1 MAKKYDHIV
10 FKPPAGVKAEAK
22 KGLEW
27 RDEYNRGGTM
37 VGVARARDLS
47 NGKNISPD
55 TAKRMNSYFARHAV
69 DKKGEGWSPGEDG
82 FPSAG
87 RIAWALWGGDAGEAW
102 AGKLVRQ
109 IEAADKQERSLP
121 LKPKKIK
128 SWKSDVMPEQKMI
141 LRMVS
146 VRAET
151 ANAETKSVEVV
162 VASENPVERYDA
174 ERDAV
179 VREILLME
187 GVEFRT
193 DRMQLPIVDS
203 HDRSTVRN
211 VLGSVRNIRKEGTQL
226 VGDATFARDSDS
238 QSAYEKL
245 LDGHLTDFSITATP
259 KQITSVRRGETYSL
273 RGEIIEGPAD
283 IVTRWMPTD
292 ASLVAAGA
300 DETSTVRDL
309 RRSYFL
315 NGDDLMKR
323 ALTEEMKAMLVAKGM
338 PEQIEDPEQAL
349 TWVVGMMSE
358 AAEAAEEPEEIMS
371 AEAGKE
377 EMKAEEMVARP
388 GHYGDEKKMAEPM
401 VGEEEIKQTVQ
412 RALKED
418 SKRRKEIVALCSAA
432 NIERS
437 FAEQLCESGASLDI
451 ARTQILEKV
460 LMTNQPLGASSGR
473 ERIEVTRSSDDKFNE
488 AIRDG
493 LISRAFRGAGLR
505 TSPFAGGKPAEGS
518 EEFKHF
524 GLMRMAEKILQ
535 RQGVNT
541 DRMSNRDIALA
552 ALGSPSVCSRYN
564 IERSAY
570 HTTGT
575 FSNLLLD
582 AANKTLLTAYE
593 EAPTTYQLWT
603 RTAPAVADFKAINRI
618 RFSEAPDLEV
628 VPESKPYKQGVMTD
642 SKESYKVEKYGA
654 IFTVSWETVVND
666 DLDAI
671 SRIPAMHGNAARR
684 KVNKVVYNVLTSNP
698 TMGDGFSLFS
708 ASHVSGSNYANASAA
723 PSVST
728 LNTAFTAMM
737 KQKGLTSDAI
747 INVTPRFL
755 IVPISVSA
763 TALQLVG
770 SLADPLA
777 GGSTTTG
784 NSNTLNIYGPNGS
797 RPLQVI
803 VEPVLEAYSTTG
815 WFLAADYASV
825 DTVEVSFLQGEESPV
840 LENEWDF
847 NTDTYKYKVRQTFG
861 VAAVDWRGVYKYHNA

>member
-1 MAKKYDHIV
+1 
-10 FKPPAGVKAEAK
+10 
-22 KGLEW
+22 
-27 RDEYNRGGTM
+27 
-37 VGVARARDLS
+37 
-47 NGKNISPD
+47 
-55 TAKRMNSYFARHAV
+55 
-69 DKKGEGWSPGEDG
+69 
-82 FPSAG
+82 
-87 RIAWALWGGDAGEAW
+87 
-102 AGKLVRQ
+102 
-109 IEAADKQERSLP
+109 
-121 LKPKKIK
+121 
-128 SWKSDVMPEQKMI
+128 MI

-151 ANAETKSVEVV
+151 ANPETKSVEVV
-162 VASENPVERYDA
+162 VASENPVERYDS
-174 ERDAV
+174 ERDSV
-179 VREILLME
+179 IREILLMD

-211 VLGSVRNIRKEGTQL
+211 VLGSVRNIRVDGSQL
-226 VGDATFARDSDS
+226 IGDATFARDTDS
-238 QSAYEKL
+238 QDAYQKL

-259 KQITSVRRGETYSL
+259 KQVLAVRRGETYSL
-273 RGEIIEGPAD
+273 RGEPIEGPAD

-309 RRSYFL
+309 QRSYFF

-338 PEQIEDPEQAL
+338 PEQIVDPEQAL
-349 TWVVGMMSE
+349 TWVVGMMTEEPAETESELPTQPIAMEQPNSE
-358 AAEAAEEPEEIMS
+358 ALPPVEQVQE
-371 AEAGKE
+371 GQT
-377 EMKAEEMVARP
+377 
-388 GHYGDEKKMAEPM
+388 GDTPS
-401 VGEEEIKQTVQ
+401 EEEIQKTVQ

-437 FAEQLCESGASLDI
+437 FAEQLCDSGASLDI

-493 LISRAFRGAGLR
+493 LISRAFRGAGLKS
-505 TSPFAGGKPAEGS
+505 SPFAGGKPAEGS

-570 HTTGT
+570 HTTGS

-582 AANKTLLTAYE
+582 AANKTLLSAYE
-593 EAPTTYQLWT
+593 EAPTTYQLWA

-698 TMGDGFSLFS
+698 TMGDTYSLFS
-708 ASHVSGSNYANASAA
+708 ASHASGSNYANASAA

-747 INVTPRFL
+747 INVTPRYL

-763 TALQLVG
+763 GALQLVG
-770 SLADPLA
+770 SLADPGA
-777 GGSTTTG
+777 GGSAAG
-784 NSNTLNIYGPNGS
+784 NSNSLNIYGPNGS
-797 RPLQVI
+797 RPLQVV
-803 VEPVLEAYSTTG
+803 VEPVLEAYSTTA

-861 VAAVDWRGVYKYHNA
+861 VAAVDWRGLYKYHNA

>member
-1 MAKKYDHIV
+1 MPEKYDHID
-10 FKPPAGVKAEAK
+10 FKPPAGVRAEAK

-69 DKKGEGWSPGEDG
+69 DKKGEGWSPGDDG

-87 RIAWALWGGDAGEAW
+87 RIAWALWGGDAGKAW
-102 AGKLVRQ
+102 ASKLVRQ
-109 IEAADKQERSLP
+109 IEAADKKERSLP
-121 LKPKKIK
+121 VKTKRIK
-128 SWKSDVMPEQKMI
+128 SWKSDTVPESKMI

-146 VRAET
+146 VREET
-151 ANAETKSVEVV
+151 ANPETKSVEVV
-162 VASENPVERYDA
+162 IASENPVQRYDSG
-174 ERDAV
+174 RDSV
-179 VREILLME
+179 VSEILLMD

-211 VLGSVRNIRKEGTQL
+211 VLGSVRNIRREGSQL
-226 VGDATFARDSDS
+226 VGDATFARDTDS
-238 QSAYEKL
+238 QIAFEKL
-245 LDGHLTDFSITATP
+245 MDGHLTDFSITATP
-259 KQITSVRRGETYSL
+259 KQIHSVRRGEIYNL
-273 RGEIIEGPAD
+273 RGEQIEGPAD
-283 IVTRWMPTD
+283 IVTRWIPTD
-292 ASLVAAGA
+292 ASLVATGA

-309 RRSYFL
+309 RRSYFFGE
-315 NGDDLMKR
+315 NEMSIER
-323 ALTEEMKAMLVAKGM
+323 ALSEQTKAMLVSKGM
-338 PEQIEDPEQAL
+338 PEQIDDAEQAL
-349 TWVVGMMSE
+349 TWVVGLMTE
-358 AAEAAEEPEEIMS
+358 PGEAAEEAAEPAEVEMAEAMPEE
-371 AEAGKE
+371 KP
-377 EMKAEEMVARP
+377 AEEVA
-388 GHYGDEKKMAEPM
+388 MAEDM
-401 VGEEEIKQTVQ
+401 GMATEEEIKKTVQ
-412 RALKED
+412 RALAD
-418 SKRRKEIVALCSAA
+418 DAKRRKEILAICEAT

-437 FAEQLCESGASLDI
+437 FAEQLCENGVSLDI
-451 ARTQILEKV
+451 ARTQILEK
-460 LMTNQPLGASSGR
+460 LTMTNKPLGATAGR
-473 ERIEVTRSSDDKFNE
+473 ERIEVNRSGEDKFNE
-488 AIRDG
+488 AMRDG
-493 LISRAFRGAGLR
+493 LIQRAFRGAGLR
-505 TSPFAGGKPAEGS
+505 SNPFASGKPAEGS
-518 EEFKHF
+518 HEFQHF

-535 RQGVNT
+535 RAGVNT

-552 ALGSPSVCSRYN
+552 ALGSPSVCNRYG
-564 IERSAY
+564 IERAY
-570 HTTGT
+570 HVTGS

-582 AANKTLLTAYE
+582 AANKTLLAAYE
-593 EAPTTYQLWT
+593 EAPVSYQSWV

-628 VPESKPYKQGVMTD
+628 VPEARPYKEGAMTD
-642 SKESYKVEKYGA
+642 AKESYKVEKYGA

-684 KVNKVVYNVLTSNP
+684 KVNKVCYNVLTSNP
-698 TMGDGFSLFS
+698 TMGDGYSLFS
-708 ASHVSGSNYANASAA
+708 ASHASGSNYANASAA

-728 LNTAFTAMM
+728 LNTAFAAMM
-737 KQKGLTSDAI
+737 KQTGLSTDAI
-747 INVTPRFL
+747 INVVPRFL
-755 IVPISVSA
+755 ICPVAVSA

-770 SLADPLA
+770 SIADPAA
-777 GGSTTTG
+777 GGSTATG

-803 VEPVLEAYSTTG
+803 VEPVLDAYSTSA

-861 VAAVDWRGVYKYHNA
+861 VAPIDWRGLYKYHNA

>member
-1 MAKKYDHIV
+1 MPEKYEHID
-10 FKPPAGVKAEAK
+10 FKPPAGVRAEAK

-27 RDEYNRGGTM
+27 RDEHNRGGTM

-47 NGKNISPD
+47 NGKNISAD

-69 DKKGEGWSPGEDG
+69 DKKGKGWSPGEDG

-109 IEAADKQERSLP
+109 IEAADKKERSLP
-121 LKPKKIK
+121 VKPKQIK
-128 SWKSDVMPEQKMI
+128 SWKSDELPPQKMI

-162 VASENPVERYDA
+162 VASENPIERYDS
-174 ERDAV
+174 ERDSV
-179 VREILLME
+179 IREILLMD

-309 RRSYFL
+309 RRSYFI

-349 TWVVGMMSE
+349 TWVVGMMTE
-358 AAEAAEEPEEIMS
+358 AAGESPEIEMENKPMENAMAAED
-371 AEAGKE
+371 
-377 EMKAEEMVARP
+377 EMKKMEHP
-388 GHYGDEKKMAEPM
+388 EKKMAEGM
-401 VGEEEIKQTVQ
+401 DQEEEIKQTVQ

-437 FAEQLCESGASLDI
+437 FAEQLCDTGVSLDI

-552 ALGSPSVCSRYN
+552 ALGSPAVCNRFN
-564 IERSAY
+564 IERSSY
-570 HTTGT
+570 HTTGS

-582 AANKTLLTAYE
+582 AANKTLLTAYD
-593 EAPTTYQLWT
+593 EAPTTYQLWS
-603 RTAPAVADFKAINRI
+603 RTAPAVADFKTVNRI

-628 VPESKPYKQGVMTD
+628 VPETKPYKQGVMTD

-708 ASHVSGSNYANASAA
+708 ASHASGTNFANASAA
-723 PSVST
+723 PSVTT
-728 LNTAFTAMM
+728 LNTAFRDMM

-747 INVTPRFL
+747 INVNPRYL
-755 IVPISVSA
+755 IVPVSVA
-763 TALQLVG
+763 AGALQLVG
-770 SLADPLA
+770 SLADPAA
-777 GGSTTTG
+777 GGSSTTG
-784 NSNTLNIYGPNGS
+784 NSNTLNIYGPNGV

-847 NTDTYKYKVRQTFG
+847 NTDCYKYKVRQTFG
-861 VAAVDWRGVYKYHNA
+861 VAAIDWRGLYKYHNA

>member
-1 MAKKYDHIV
+1 MPEKYDHID
-10 FKPPAGVKAEAK
+10 FKPPAGVRAEAK

-109 IEAADKQERSLP
+109 IEAADKKERSLP
-121 LKPKKIK
+121 VKTKRIK
-128 SWKSDVMPEQKMI
+128 SWKSDEVPSQKMI

-151 ANAETKSVEVV
+151 ANPETKSVEVV
-162 VASENPVERYDA
+162 VASENPVERYDS
-174 ERDAV
+174 ERDSV
-179 VREILLME
+179 IREILLMD

-193 DRMQLPIVDS
+193 ERMQLPIVDS

-211 VLGSVRNIRKEGTQL
+211 VLGSVRNIRTEGTQL
-226 VGDATFARDSDS
+226 VGDATFARDTDS
-238 QSAYEKL
+238 QDAYQKL

-273 RGEIIEGPAD
+273 RGETIEGPAD

-309 RRSYFL
+309 QRSYFF

-349 TWVVGMMSE
+349 TWVVGMMT
-358 AAEAAEEPEEIMS
+358 EAAEESPEIEMENKPMENAMA
-371 AEAGKE
+371 AEE
-377 EMKAEEMVARP
+377 EMKKMEHP
-388 GHYGDEKKMAEPM
+388 EKKMAEGM
-401 VGEEEIKQTVQ
+401 DQEEEIKQTVQ

-437 FAEQLCESGASLDI
+437 FAEQLCDTGVSLDI

-460 LMTNQPLGASSGR
+460 LMSNQPLGASSGR

-493 LISRAFRGAGLR
+493 LISRAFRGAGLKS
-505 TSPFAGGKPAEGS
+505 SPFSGGKPAEGS

-552 ALGSPSVCSRYN
+552 ALGSPAVCNRFN
-564 IERSAY
+564 IERSSY
-570 HTTGT
+570 HTTGS

-593 EAPTTYQLWT
+593 EAPTTYQLWA
-603 RTAPAVADFKAINRI
+603 RTAPAVADFKAVNRI

-628 VPESKPYKQGVMTD
+628 VPETKPYKQGVMTD

-698 TMGDGFSLFS
+698 TMGDGYSLFS
-708 ASHVSGSNYANASAA
+708 ASHASGTNYANASAA

-728 LNTAFTAMM
+728 LNTAFRDMM

-747 INVTPRFL
+747 INVTPRYL
-755 IVPISVSA
+755 IVPVSVSA
-763 TALQLVG
+763 GALQLVG
-770 SLADPLA
+770 SLADPGA
-777 GGSTTTG
+777 GGSAAG
-784 NSNTLNIYGPNGS
+784 NSNSLNIYGPNGS

-847 NTDTYKYKVRQTFG
+847 NTDCYKYKVRQTFG
-861 VAAVDWRGVYKYHNA
+861 VAAIDWRGLYKYHNA

>member
-1 MAKKYDHIV
+1 MPEKYDHID
-10 FKPPAGVKAEAK
+10 FKPPAGVRAEAK

-27 RDEYNRGGTM
+27 RDEHNRGGTM

-47 NGKNISPD
+47 NGKNISAD

-69 DKKGEGWSPGEDG
+69 DKKGKGWSPGEDG

-109 IEAADKQERSLP
+109 IEAADKKERSLP
-121 LKPKKIK
+121 VKPKQIK
-128 SWKSDVMPEQKMI
+128 SWKSDELPPQKMI

-162 VASENPVERYDA
+162 VASENPIERYDA
-174 ERDAV
+174 ERDSV
-179 VREILLME
+179 IREILLMD

-309 RRSYFL
+309 RRSYFI

-349 TWVVGMMSE
+349 TWVVGMMTE
-358 AAEAAEEPEEIMS
+358 AAAESPEIEMENKPMENAMAAED
-371 AEAGKE
+371 
-377 EMKAEEMVARP
+377 EMKKMEHP
-388 GHYGDEKKMAEPM
+388 EKKMAEGM
-401 VGEEEIKQTVQ
+401 DQEEEIKQTVQ

-437 FAEQLCESGASLDI
+437 FAEQLCDTGVSLDI

-552 ALGSPSVCSRYN
+552 ALGSPAVCNRFN
-564 IERSAY
+564 IERSSY
-570 HTTGT
+570 HTTGS

-593 EAPTTYQLWT
+593 EAPTTYQLWS
-603 RTAPAVADFKAINRI
+603 RTAPAVADFKTVNRI

-628 VPESKPYKQGVMTD
+628 VPETKPYKQGVMTD

-708 ASHVSGSNYANASAA
+708 ASHASGTNFANASAA
-723 PSVST
+723 PSVTT
-728 LNTAFTAMM
+728 LNTAFRDMM

-747 INVTPRFL
+747 INVNPRYL
-755 IVPISVSA
+755 IVPVSVA
-763 TALQLVG
+763 AGALQLVG
-770 SLADPLA
+770 SLADPAA
-777 GGSTTTG
+777 GGSSTTG
-784 NSNTLNIYGPNGS
+784 NSNTLNIYGPNGV

-847 NTDTYKYKVRQTFG
+847 NTDCYKYKVRQTFG
-861 VAAVDWRGVYKYHNA
+861 VAAIDWRGLYKYHNA

>member
-1 MAKKYDHIV
+1 MPEKYDHID
-10 FKPPAGVKAEAK
+10 FKPPAGVRAEAK

-27 RDEYNRGGTM
+27 RDEHNRGGTI

-47 NGKNISPD
+47 NGKNISAD

-69 DKKGEGWSPGEDG
+69 DKKGKGWSPGEDG

-109 IEAADKQERSLP
+109 IEAADKKERSLP
-121 LKPKKIK
+121 VKPKQIK
-128 SWKSDVMPEQKMI
+128 SWKSDELPPQKMI

-162 VASENPVERYDA
+162 VASENPIERYDS
-174 ERDAV
+174 ERDSV
-179 VREILLME
+179 IREILLMD

-309 RRSYFL
+309 RRSYFI

-349 TWVVGMMSE
+349 TWVVGMMTE
-358 AAEAAEEPEEIMS
+358 AAAESPEIEMENKPMENAMT
-371 AEAGKE
+371 AED
-377 EMKAEEMVARP
+377 EMKKMEHP
-388 GHYGDEKKMAEPM
+388 EKKMAEGM
-401 VGEEEIKQTVQ
+401 DQEEEIKQTVQ

-437 FAEQLCESGASLDI
+437 FAEQLCDTGVSLDI

-552 ALGSPSVCSRYN
+552 ALGSPAVCNRFN
-564 IERSAY
+564 IERSSY
-570 HTTGT
+570 HTTGS

-593 EAPTTYQLWT
+593 EAPTTYQLWS
-603 RTAPAVADFKAINRI
+603 RTAPAVADFKTVNRI

-628 VPESKPYKQGVMTD
+628 VPETKPYKQGVMTD

-698 TMGDGFSLFS
+698 TMGDGLSLFS
-708 ASHVSGSNYANASAA
+708 ASHASGTNFANASAA
-723 PSVST
+723 PSVTT
-728 LNTAFTAMM
+728 LNTAFRDMM

-747 INVTPRFL
+747 INVNPRYL
-755 IVPISVSA
+755 IVPVSVA
-763 TALQLVG
+763 AGALQLVG
-770 SLADPLA
+770 SLADPAA
-777 GGSTTTG
+777 GGSSTTG
-784 NSNTLNIYGPNGS
+784 NSNTLNIYGPNGV

-847 NTDTYKYKVRQTFG
+847 NTDCYKYKVRQTFG
-861 VAAVDWRGVYKYHNA
+861 VAAIDWRGLYKYHNA

>member
-1 MAKKYDHIV
+1 MMRLTDRLNLFQQKV
-10 FKPPAGVKAEAK
+10 
-22 KGLEW
+22 
-27 RDEYNRGGTM
+27 N
-37 VGVARARDLS
+37 
-47 NGKNISPD
+47 
-55 TAKRMNSYFARHAV
+55 
-69 DKKGEGWSPGEDG
+69 
-82 FPSAG
+82 
-87 RIAWALWGGDAGEAW
+87 
-102 AGKLVRQ
+102 KL
-109 IEAADKQERSLP
+109 KL
-121 LKPKKIK
+121 KKIK
-128 SWKSDVMPEQKMI
+128 SWKSDELPPQKMI

-151 ANAETKSVEVV
+151 ANPETKSVEVV
-162 VASENPVERYDA
+162 VASENPVERYDS
-174 ERDAV
+174 ERDSV
-179 VREILLME
+179 IREILLMD

-211 VLGSVRNIRKEGTQL
+211 VLGSVRNIRVDGSQL
-226 VGDATFARDSDS
+226 IGDATFARDTDS
-238 QSAYEKL
+238 QDAYQKL

-259 KQITSVRRGETYSL
+259 KQVLAVRRGETYSL
-273 RGEIIEGPAD
+273 RGETIEGPAD

-309 RRSYFL
+309 QRSYFF

-338 PEQIEDPEQAL
+338 PEQIVDPEQAL
-349 TWVVGMMSE
+349 TWVVGMMTEEPAETESELPAQTVAMEQPNSE
-358 AAEAAEEPEEIMS
+358 ALPPAEQVQE
-371 AEAGKE
+371 GQT
-377 EMKAEEMVARP
+377 
-388 GHYGDEKKMAEPM
+388 GDTPS
-401 VGEEEIKQTVQ
+401 EEEIQKTVQ

-437 FAEQLCESGASLDI
+437 FAEQLCDSGASLDI

-493 LISRAFRGAGLR
+493 LISRAFRGAGLKS
-505 TSPFAGGKPAEGS
+505 SPFAGGKPAEGS

-535 RQGVNT
+535 RHGVNT

-582 AANKTLLTAYE
+582 AANKTLLSAYE
-593 EAPTTYQLWT
+593 EAPTTYQLWA

-698 TMGDGFSLFS
+698 TMGDSYSLFS
-708 ASHVSGSNYANASAA
+708 ASHASGSNYANASAA

-747 INVTPRFL
+747 INVTPRYL

-763 TALQLVG
+763 GALQLVG
-770 SLADPLA
+770 SLADPGA
-777 GGSTTTG
+777 GGSAAG
-784 NSNTLNIYGPNGS
+784 NSNSLNIYGPNGS
-797 RPLQVI
+797 RPLQVV
-803 VEPVLEAYSTTG
+803 VEPVLEAYSTTA

-861 VAAVDWRGVYKYHNA
+861 VAAVDWRGLYKYHNA

>member
-1 MAKKYDHIV
+1 MPEKYDHID
-10 FKPPAGVKAEAK
+10 FKPPVGVRAEAK

-27 RDEYNRGGTM
+27 RDEHNRGGTM

-47 NGKNISPD
+47 NGKNISAD

-69 DKKGEGWSPGEDG
+69 DKKGKGWSPGEDG

-109 IEAADKQERSLP
+109 IEAADKKERSLP
-121 LKPKKIK
+121 VKPKQIK
-128 SWKSDVMPEQKMI
+128 SWKSDELPPQKMI

-162 VASENPVERYDA
+162 VASENPIERYDS
-174 ERDAV
+174 ERDSV
-179 VREILLME
+179 IREILLMD

-309 RRSYFL
+309 RRSYFI

-349 TWVVGMMSE
+349 TWVVGMMTE
-358 AAEAAEEPEEIMS
+358 AAAESPEIEMENKPMENAMAAED
-371 AEAGKE
+371 
-377 EMKAEEMVARP
+377 EMKKMEHP
-388 GHYGDEKKMAEPM
+388 EKKMAEGM
-401 VGEEEIKQTVQ
+401 DQEEEIKQTVQ

-437 FAEQLCESGASLDI
+437 FAEQLCDTGVSLDI

-552 ALGSPSVCSRYN
+552 ALGSPAVCNRFN
-564 IERSAY
+564 IERSSY
-570 HTTGT
+570 HTTGS

-582 AANKTLLTAYE
+582 AANKTLLTAYD
-593 EAPTTYQLWT
+593 EAPTTYQLWS
-603 RTAPAVADFKAINRI
+603 RTAPAVADFKTVNRI

-628 VPESKPYKQGVMTD
+628 VPETKPYKQGVMTD

-708 ASHVSGSNYANASAA
+708 TSHASGTNFANASAA
-723 PSVST
+723 PSVTT
-728 LNTAFTAMM
+728 LNTAFRDMM

-747 INVTPRFL
+747 INVNPRYL
-755 IVPISVSA
+755 IVPVSVA
-763 TALQLVG
+763 AGALQLVG
-770 SLADPLA
+770 SLADPAA
-777 GGSTTTG
+777 GGSSATG
-784 NSNTLNIYGPNGS
+784 NSNTLNIYGPNGV

-847 NTDTYKYKVRQTFG
+847 NTDCYKYKVRQTFG
-861 VAAVDWRGVYKYHNA
+861 VAAIDWRGLYKYHNA

>member
-1 MAKKYDHIV
+1 M
-10 FKPPAGVKAEAK
+10 
-22 KGLEW
+22 
-27 RDEYNRGGTM
+27 
-37 VGVARARDLS
+37 
-47 NGKNISPD
+47 
-55 TAKRMNSYFARHAV
+55 
-69 DKKGEGWSPGEDG
+69 
-82 FPSAG
+82 
-87 RIAWALWGGDAGEAW
+87 
-102 AGKLVRQ
+102 
-109 IEAADKQERSLP
+109 
-121 LKPKKIK
+121 KPKKIK
-128 SWKSDVMPEQKMI
+128 SWKSDELPPQKMI

-151 ANAETKSVEVV
+151 AHDEAKSVEVV
-162 VASENPVERYDA
+162 VASENPVERYDP
-174 ERDAV
+174 ERDSV
-179 VREILLME
+179 VREILLMD

-193 DRMQLPIVDS
+193 ERMQLPIVDS

-211 VLGSVRNIRKEGTQL
+211 VLGSVRNIRREGSQL
-226 VGDATFARDSDS
+226 VGDATFARDTDS
-238 QSAYEKL
+238 QVAYQKL

-273 RGEIIEGPAD
+273 RGEVITGPAD

-309 RRSYFL
+309 RRSYFFY
-315 NGDDLMKR
+315 GVDSMKR

-338 PEQIEDPEQAL
+338 PEQIEEAEQAL
-349 TWVVGMMSE
+349 TWVVGMMT
-358 AAEAAEEPEEIMS
+358 EAAEEKEDMPSEEIAM
-371 AEAGKE
+371 AETPAEEPKKE
-377 EMKAEEMVARP
+377 EVMQAEGEMPMK
-388 GHYGDEKKMAEPM
+388 
-401 VGEEEIKQTVQ
+401 EEEIKQTVQ
-412 RALKED
+412 RALKAD
-418 SKRRKEIVALCSAA
+418 AKRRKEIVALCSAA

-437 FAEQLCESGASLDI
+437 FAEQLCDSGASLDV

-460 LMTNQPLGASSGR
+460 LMSNKPLGATAGR
-473 ERIEVTRSSDDKFNE
+473 ERIEVTRSGEDSFNE

-493 LISRAFRGAGLR
+493 LIQRAFRGAGLR
-505 TSPFAGGKPAEGS
+505 SNPFGGNKPASGAD
-518 EEFKHF
+518 EFKHF

-552 ALGSPSVCSRYN
+552 ALGSPSVCSRYG

-570 HTTGT
+570 HTTGS

-582 AANKTLLTAYE
+582 AANKTLLAAYE
-593 EAPTTYQLWT
+593 EAPVSYQSWA

-628 VPESKPYKQGVMTD
+628 VPEAHPYKQGVMSD

-698 TMGDGFSLFS
+698 TMGDGYSLFS
-708 ASHVSGSNYANASAA
+708 ASHASGSNYAAASAA
-723 PSVST
+723 PSVTT
-728 LNTAFTAMM
+728 LNSAFKAMM
-737 KQKGLTSDAI
+737 VQKGLTSDAI
-747 INVTPRFL
+747 INVVPRYL
-755 IVPISVSA
+755 IVPPSVSG

-770 SLADPLA
+770 SIADPAA
-777 GGSTTTG
+777 GGSSATG
-784 NSNTLNIYGPNGS
+784 NSNSLNIYGPNGS
-797 RPLQVI
+797 RPLQVV
-803 VEPVLEAYSTTG
+803 VEPILEAYSTTA
-815 WFLAADYASV
+815 WFMAADYASV

-861 VAAVDWRGVYKYHNA
+861 VAAVDWRGLYKYHNA